1 MAGIVV
7 VFDFDHTIIDCD
19 SDDWVFDQ
27 FGVTKLFNQLLSTM
41 SWNSSV
47 DMVMKEIHSLG
58 GTIEEMVEGLKRV
71 PLHPQ
76 MITAIKSAHSLGCDL
91 RIVSDANVFFIETIL
106 KHYGLLEYFSEIIT
120 NPNSVDE
127 QGRFRVLSYNDF
139 AFPDPHECSLAC
151 PPNLCKGKIIERMR
165 DSLAFDEGKKQI
177 IYIGDGKGD
186 FCPSLKMRE
195 GDYLMP
201 RKNYPVWELICNSS
215 IHIKAEIHEWSS
227 GDDFEGKLLD
237 LINKISVISGNEEMA
252 NHTAAKSVLQSPI
265 VTCNHQVVPLYPQA
279 QPC

>member
-41 SWNSSV
+41 SWNTSV
-47 DMVMKEIHSLG
+47 DMVMKEIHTQG
-58 GTIEEMVEGLKRV
+58 GTVEEMVEGLKRV

-139 AFPDPHECSLAC
+139 AFTDPHKCSLAC
-151 PPNLCKGKIIERMR
+151 PPNMCKGKIMERMR

-195 GDYLMP
+195 GDYVMP
-201 RKNYPVWELICNSS
+201 RKNYPVWELICNSL

-227 GDDFEGKLLD
+227 GDDFKGKLLD
-237 LINKISVISGNEEMA
+237 LINKISVISGDEEMA
-252 NHTAAKSVLQSPI
+252 NHIAAKSVLQSSI
-265 VTCNHQVVPLYPQA
+265 VTCNHQVVLPHPQA
-279 QPC
+279 LPC